1 MDNTPKVPG
10 AFSIIAEQLP
20 KWWKE
25 PSSEGLKGTVETMIP
40 QDAVDLG
47 LMVAGGPGGKL
58 ARKAGVA
65 LMGAGAS
72 TDAEAG
78 NIIPAVLTG
87 MKKFL
92 PELMVD
98 LRKGASRSELMQK
111 YGVFPLTH
119 NAVDV
124 VEHLPTPGSA
134 RVLDKT
140 LLARMSDPT
149 FSNPQARAI
158 SLGEL
163 LNHPEL
169 YAKVPDLKGLTVA
182 QLRGLRTAA
191 AGEYSLKSP
200 GSLLPKSGRHEPG
213 ADTGLEMIVTGANPF
228 ERHPITPHFADVTP
242 LSGLERGDYS
252 LLDHEVNHALQARAR
267 GSVTDGP
274 WETRLHEVNASL
286 GAQDIP
292 TDTLIQQLDEVFPL
306 GDFQGFNAQK
316 FEAPNIGNSSQQ
328 ALALQNLRGLPNL
341 RQRMRDFTG
350 YAEGGPVKPKGMEH
364 TRSSGQDA
372 TTQPLTGSALKALVR
387 GWMAGTAGLP
397 GDLEGL
403 ARTVDKYTTLN
414 PAIRQLKDTT
424 PVLPTADFYKE
435 WLPGKQQ
442 GDEVISDIGSLFGG
456 VGATKPVALG
466 KGALSR
472 IAAATPAPRAGSM
485 AAQRGVIKA
494 PGGNWLSGSVE
505 DALKGLKQPTGE
517 FLAYE
522 VDPTPL
528 NAFVDKQLR
537 NYIRNDMATE
547 RDPIRALA
555 ESWATQKPQKLAE
568 AQARIDALTAK
579 GQEMAA
585 QRGVPQEY
593 LTRHRQ
599 DVIAAEKAKELIE
612 LRQGLHFQPNEL
624 PTVNLSKLREKAGF
638 PVTNAGVSDLA
649 KTWENVSDSMLSPG
663 KAGQM
668 VDPERTLPITVDHYL
683 KQDPW
688 LAKIPSEADVYRL
701 TGPSPTASNLGF
713 DHLMDELRNAVN
725 PESGLPKEL
734 LFDPAHMGKITVPQA
749 VERVADINAWRAAQ
763 KAEADM
769 ARANNAATVIHK
781 DYPEKGIRWVEL
793 RKPESTGKK
802 IESKLTSKD
811 DDWFDNIEAPDDD
824 LPDDQVNALL
834 NKTVIT
840 SEDEAVKTL
849 RDALKYEG
857 DTMKHCVGGYCNDV
871 ANGSTR
877 IYSLRDAKGRPHVTV
892 ETRPA
897 LFGTTHINRLS
908 PAERDAFNAALKEKR
923 PSDMGKLYS
932 EMFPDSSW
940 AQGERSIKQIKGPS
954 NKKPNDEYLPFVQDF
969 VRSGKWNDVSDIQ
982 NTGLRRATDAWNTN
996 EEKMIRAAGID
1007 FPTYATQQEIDAINQ
1022 QVWPGVMGPT
1032 KPPGYAEGGSV
1043 TAPTWQDAFN
1053 EFDKAHRA
1061 EFDIGIDRPWA
1072 KDEDS
1077 VAAKQRI
1084 DQRYIDSLKAY
1095 DPTLTPDQSVLGAN
1109 AQPNAYQ
1116 PKPEGGGWLSQQ
1128 LSNIGNIFRPV
1139 VNSVDDFGKDVRAG
1153 AGGVVNEAAQLA
1165 SESTGGIVSPDAA
1178 KVIAAIAYA
1187 VATGDPKT
1195 AAELGATEAEVAA
1208 AIEGAS
1214 TGASFAWT
1222 DAIANSLS
1230 PELLSASPYI
1240 SGFGSATLGDAAF
1253 AGATGGGS
1261 QIGYNLANVGQTV
1274 DEINNAARLSNFLGG
1289 QTQNLVGNTA
1299 SSVAGPFGPAVNI
1312 GRSISSGVP
1321 MGKAITGAVGSAAL
1335 GKAVQGVSK
1344 ATGIPS
1350 VVVGSGANYGMT
1362 GNAPQASDMAK
1373 AAISLYSADKAKQR
1387 PIRRA

>member
-1 MDNTPKVPG
+1 MNNTPKVPG
-10 AFSIIAEQLP
+10 ALSIIAEQLP
-20 KWWKE
+20 KWWND
-25 PSSEGLKGTVETMIP
+25 PGSEGLKGTVETMIP

-111 YGVFPLTH
+111 YGMFPLTH

-140 LLARMSDPT
+140 LLARMSDPA

-350 YAEGGPVKPKGMEH
+350 YAEGGRVGMGH
-364 TRSSGQDA
+364 ARSSGQDA
-372 TTQPLTGSALKALVR
+372 STQP
-387 GWMAGTAGLP
+387 P
-397 GDLEGL
+397 
-403 ARTVDKYTTLN
+403 
-414 PAIRQLKDTT
+414 
-424 PVLPTADFYKE
+424 
-435 WLPGKQQ
+435 
-442 GDEVISDIGSLFGG
+442 
-456 VGATKPVALG
+456 
-466 KGALSR
+466 
-472 IAAATPAPRAGSM
+472 
-485 AAQRGVIKA
+485 
-494 PGGNWLSGSVE
+494 
-505 DALKGLKQPTGE
+505 
-517 FLAYE
+517 
-522 VDPTPL
+522 
-528 NAFVDKQLR
+528 
-537 NYIRNDMATE
+537 
-547 RDPIRALA
+547 
-555 ESWATQKPQKLAE
+555 
-568 AQARIDALTAK
+568 
-579 GQEMAA
+579 
-585 QRGVPQEY
+585 
-593 LTRHRQ
+593 
-599 DVIAAEKAKELIE
+599 
-612 LRQGLHFQPNEL
+612 
-624 PTVNLSKLREKAGF
+624 
-638 PVTNAGVSDLA
+638 
-649 KTWENVSDSMLSPG
+649 
-663 KAGQM
+663 
-668 VDPERTLPITVDHYL
+668 
-683 KQDPW
+683 
-688 LAKIPSEADVYRL
+688 PSIL
-701 TGPSPTASNLGF
+701 
-713 DHLMDELRNAVN
+713 
-725 PESGLPKEL
+725 
-734 LFDPAHMGKITVPQA
+734 
-749 VERVADINAWRAAQ
+749 
-763 KAEADM
+763 
-769 ARANNAATVIHK
+769 
-781 DYPEKGIRWVEL
+781 
-793 RKPESTGKK
+793 
-802 IESKLTSKD
+802 
-811 DDWFDNIEAPDDD
+811 
-824 LPDDQVNALL
+824 
-834 NKTVIT
+834 
-840 SEDEAVKTL
+840 
-849 RDALKYEG
+849 
-857 DTMKHCVGGYCNDV
+857 
-871 ANGSTR
+871 
-877 IYSLRDAKGRPHVTV
+877 
-892 ETRPA
+892 
-897 LFGTTHINRLS
+897 
-908 PAERDAFNAALKEKR
+908 
-923 PSDMGKLYS
+923 
-932 EMFPDSSW
+932 
-940 AQGERSIKQIKGPS
+940 QIKGPS

-969 VRSGKWNDVSDIQ
+969 VRSGKWSDIDDLHH
-982 NTGLRRATDAWNTN
+982 TGLRRATDAWNPN

-1022 QVWPGVMGPT
+1022 RVWPGLMGPA

-1061 EFDIGIDRPWA
+1061 EFGIGIDRPWA

-1084 DQRYIDSLKAY
+1084 DQRYIDLLKAY

-1128 LSNIGNIFRPV
+1128 LSNIGNIFRPITS
-1139 VNSVDDFGKDVRAG
+1139 SVDDFAKDVRAG

-1165 SESTGGIVSPDAA
+1165 SEATGGIVSPDAA

-1195 AAELGATEAEVAA
+1195 AVELGATEAEVAA
-1208 AIEGAS
+1208 AIESAS
-1214 TGASFAWT
+1214 TGASFGWT
-1222 DAIANSLS
+1222 DAIASSLS
-1230 PELLSASPYI
+1230 PELLSTSPYI
-1240 SGFGSATLGDAAF
+1240 SEFGSATLGDAAL

-1274 DEINNAARLSNFLGG
+1274 DEINNASRISDFLGG

-1299 SSVAGPFGPAVNI
+1299 SSVAGPFGPVVNV
-1312 GRSISSGVP
+1312 GRNVLNGAPV
-1321 MGKAITGAVGSAAL
+1321 GKAVTNAVGSAAL
-1335 GKAVQGVSK
+1335 AKAVQGVSK

-1350 VVVGSGANYGMT
+1350 VVVSSGANYGIT
-1362 GNAPQASDMAK
+1362 GNAPQASDIAK
-1373 AAISLYSADKAKQR
+1373 AAILVYSADKARQQQR
-1387 PIRRA
+1387 PPRPVRRA

>member
-1 MDNTPKVPG
+1 MSKFDLAAK
-10 AFSIIAEQLP
+10 IA
-20 KWWKE
+20 
-25 PSSEGLKGTVETMIP
+25 
-40 QDAVDLG
+40 A
-47 LMVAGGPGGKL
+47 KL
-58 ARKAGVA
+58 AEAAQPVKEQKMLQGMYRGYSGDYNTAKAAQDSGLVYA
-65 LMGAGAS
+65 TPQRAA
-72 TDAEAG
+72 AEAYAANRSKQAKRRG
-78 NIIPAVLTG
+78 ADDTPHVDMLLVDPFVGRRYGHSTLGTG
-87 MKKFL
+87 AQG
-92 PELMVD
+92 PI
-98 LRKGASRSELMQK
+98 R
-111 YGVFPLTH
+111 
-119 NAVDV
+119 
-124 VEHLPTPGSA
+124 
-134 RVLDKT
+134 T
-140 LLARMSDPT
+140 L
-149 FSNPQARAI
+149 
-158 SLGEL
+158 
-163 LNHPEL
+163 
-169 YAKVPDLKGLTVA
+169 
-182 QLRGLRTAA
+182 
-191 AGEYSLKSP
+191 AGEYTSDQV
-200 GSLLPKSGRHEPG
+200 G
-213 ADTGLEMIVTGANPF
+213 D
-228 ERHPITPHFADVTP
+228 IT
-242 LSGLERGDYS
+242 
-252 LLDHEVNHALQARAR
+252 
-267 GSVTDGP
+267 
-274 WETRLHEVNASL
+274 
-286 GAQDIP
+286 
-292 TDTLIQQLDEVFPL
+292 
-306 GDFQGFNAQK
+306 
-316 FEAPNIGNSSQQ
+316 
-328 ALALQNLRGLPNL
+328 NL
-341 RQRMRDFTG
+341 
-350 YAEGGPVKPKGMEH
+350 YAEGGSVQRSMEH

-372 TTQPLTGSALKALVR
+372 STQPLTGSALKALVR

-442 GDEVISDIGSLFGG
+442 GDEVIGNIGSLFGG

-472 IAAATPAPRAGSM
+472 IATATPAPRAGSM

-505 DALKGLKQPTGE
+505 DALKGLKPRIRTEGVNGHTAENVAADTQ
-517 FLAYE
+517 
-522 VDPTPL
+522 L
-528 NAFVDKQLR
+528 NNWIDKQLR
-537 NYIRNDMATE
+537 NYVRNDMATE

-555 ESWATQKPQKLAE
+555 EGWATQKPQKLAE

-579 GQEMAA
+579 GQELAA
-585 QRGVPQEY
+585 TRGVPQEY

-612 LRQGLHFQPNEL
+612 LRQELHIPHAEVGMNRHKA
-624 PTVNLSKLREKAGF
+624 PDMRKLAGF
-638 PVTNAGVSDLA
+638 PREGSGVSEAA
-649 KTWENVSDSMLSPG
+649 KAWEDASDTMLKPPMSADAILKMAQDKGYDRMLNNNSWLEKVPPDTPVHE
-663 KAGQM
+663 ANQ
-668 VDPERTLPITVDHYL
+668 TLS
-683 KQDPW
+683 
-688 LAKIPSEADVYRL
+688 A
-701 TGPSPTASNLGF
+701 NLGF
-713 DHLMDELRNAVN
+713 DHLIDELRNAVN

-734 LFDPAHMGKITVPQA
+734 LFNPAHMGKITVPQA

-769 ARANNAATVIHK
+769 ARANNAATVLHK
-781 DYPEKGIRWVEL
+781 DYPEKGMKWVEL
-793 RKPESTGKK
+793 KK
-802 IESKLTSKD
+802 NDIEGAGYALDEGGTMRD
-811 DDWFDNIEAPDDD
+811 PGY
-824 LPDDQVNALL
+824 NA
-834 NKTVIT
+834 
-840 SEDEAVKTL
+840 L

-857 DTMKHCVGGYCNDV
+857 DQMAHCVGGYCPDV
-871 ANGSTR
+871 MEGRSR
-877 IYSLRDAKGRPHVTV
+877 IFSLRDAKGKPH
-892 ETRPA
+892 
-897 LFGTTHINRLS
+897 TTIEVNPPDWYDQMKNRSL
-908 PAERDAFNAALKEKR
+908 D
-923 PSDMGKLYS
+923 
-932 EMFPDSSW
+932 DSM
-940 AQGERSIKQIKGPS
+940 IKQIKGFE
-954 NKKPNDEYLPFVQDF
+954 NGKPDDEYLPYVQDF
-969 VRSGKWNDVSDIQ
+969 VKSGNWSDVVDLHH
-982 NTGLRRATDAWNTN
+982 TGLRRATDAWNTN

-1022 QVWPGVMGPT
+1022 QVWPGVMGPA

-1139 VNSVDDFGKDVRAG
+1139 VNSVDDFGKDVKAG

-1165 SESTGGIVSPDAA
+1165 SEATGGIVSPDAA

-1208 AIEGAS
+1208 AIESAS
-1214 TGASFAWT
+1214 TGASFGWT
-1222 DAIANSLS
+1222 DAIASSLS

-1240 SGFGSATLGDAAF
+1240 SGFGSATLGDAAL

-1274 DEINNAARLSNFLGG
+1274 DEINNASRLSNFLGG

-1299 SSVAGPFGPAVNI
+1299 SSMAGPFGPVVNV
-1312 GRSISSGVP
+1312 GRNVLNGAPI
-1321 MGKAITGAVGSAAL
+1321 GKAVTGAVGSAAL

-1350 VVVGSGANYGMT
+1350 VVVGSGANYGVT
-1362 GNAPQASDMAK
+1362 GNAPQASDIAK
-1373 AAISLYSADKAKQR
+1373 AAISLYSVDKAKQR
-1387 PIRRA
+1387 PVRRA

>member
-10 AFSIIAEQLP
+10 ALSIIAEQLP
-20 KWWKE
+20 KWWND
-25 PSSEGLKGTVETMIP
+25 PGSEGLKGTVETMIP
-40 QDAVDLG
+40 QDAIDLG

-72 TDAEAG
+72 TDAQAG

-111 YGVFPLTH
+111 YGMFPLTH

-140 LLARMSDPT
+140 LLARMSDPA

-494 PGGNWLSGSVE
+494 PGGNWLSGSIE
-505 DALKGLKQPTGE
+505 DALKGLRQDVLGDSPRTRELLGDIV
-517 FLAYE
+517 
-522 VDPTPL
+522 VDRQLINDAPRAAL
-528 NAFVDKQLR
+528 NNFVDKQLR
-537 NYIRNDMATE
+537 NYVRNDLATE

-579 GQEMAA
+579 GREMAA
-585 QRGVPQEY
+585 MRGVPQEY

-612 LRQGLHFQPNEL
+612 LRQELHIPHEEVGMNRHKA
-624 PTVNLSKLREKAGF
+624 PDMRKLAGF
-638 PVTNAGVSDLA
+638 PREGSGVSEAA
-649 KTWENVSDSMLSPG
+649 KAWEDASDTMLKPPMSADAILKMAQDKGYDRMLNNNSWLEKVPPDTPVHE
-663 KAGQM
+663 ANQ
-668 VDPERTLPITVDHYL
+668 TLS
-683 KQDPW
+683 
-688 LAKIPSEADVYRL
+688 A
-701 TGPSPTASNLGF
+701 NLGF
-713 DHLMDELRNAVN
+713 DHLIDELRNAVN

-734 LFDPAHMGKITVPQA
+734 LFNPAHMGKITVPQA

-769 ARANNAATVIHK
+769 ARANNAATVLHK
-781 DYPEKGIRWVEL
+781 DYPEKGMKWVEL
-793 RKPESTGKK
+793 KK
-802 IESKLTSKD
+802 NDIEGAGHALDEGGTMRD
-811 DDWFDNIEAPDDD
+811 PGY
-824 LPDDQVNALL
+824 NA
-834 NKTVIT
+834 
-840 SEDEAVKTL
+840 L

-857 DTMKHCVGGYCNDV
+857 DTMKHCVGGYCDKV
-871 ANGSTR
+871 ADGSTR
-877 IYSLRDAKGRPHVTV
+877 IYSLRDAKGRPHVTIEEGKPSLV
-892 ETRPA
+892 SKAYLESLPDPDKQSAGNILEAPSTMYDYIHRHRKGNGDFDEFAVKTLTEHGYDTPPP
-897 LFGTTHINRLS
+897 RL
-908 PAERDAFNAALKEKR
+908 L
-923 PSDMGKLYS
+923 
-932 EMFPDSSW
+932 
-940 AQGERSIKQIKGPS
+940 QIKGPS
-954 NKKPNDEYLPFVQDF
+954 NLKPNDEYLPFVQDF
-969 VRSGKWNDVSDIQ
+969 VKSGKWSDVGDLHH
-982 NTGLRRATDAWNTN
+982 TGLRRATDAWNTN

-1312 GRSISSGVP
+1312 GRNVLNGAP
-1321 MGKAITGAVGSAAL
+1321 LGKAVTGAVGSAAL

-1362 GNAPQASDMAK
+1362 GNAPQASDIAK
-1373 AAISLYSADKAKQR
+1373 AAISLYSVDKAKQR
-1387 PIRRA
+1387 PVRRA

>member
-1 MDNTPKVPG
+1 MHKALKTGSPRPTNQNFVAATP
-10 AFSIIAEQLP
+10 
-20 KWWKE
+20 
-25 PSSEGLKGTVETMIP
+25 
-40 QDAVDLG
+40 
-47 LMVAGGPGGKL
+47 
-58 ARKAGVA
+58 
-65 LMGAGAS
+65 
-72 TDAEAG
+72 
-78 NIIPAVLTG
+78 
-87 MKKFL
+87 
-92 PELMVD
+92 
-98 LRKGASRSELMQK
+98 
-111 YGVFPLTH
+111 
-119 NAVDV
+119 
-124 VEHLPTPGSA
+124 
-134 RVLDKT
+134 
-140 LLARMSDPT
+140 
-149 FSNPQARAI
+149 
-158 SLGEL
+158 
-163 LNHPEL
+163 
-169 YAKVPDLKGLTVA
+169 
-182 QLRGLRTAA
+182 
-191 AGEYSLKSP
+191 
-200 GSLLPKSGRHEPG
+200 
-213 ADTGLEMIVTGANPF
+213 
-228 ERHPITPHFADVTP
+228 
-242 LSGLERGDYS
+242 
-252 LLDHEVNHALQARAR
+252 
-267 GSVTDGP
+267 
-274 WETRLHEVNASL
+274 
-286 GAQDIP
+286 
-292 TDTLIQQLDEVFPL
+292 
-306 GDFQGFNAQK
+306 
-316 FEAPNIGNSSQQ
+316 
-328 ALALQNLRGLPNL
+328 
-341 RQRMRDFTG
+341 QRF
-350 YAEGGPVKPKGMEH
+350 AEGGPVKRPVEH
-364 TRSSGQDA
+364 TQSKGQDA
-372 TTQPLTGSALKALVR
+372 STQPLTGSALKALVR

-442 GDEVISDIGSLFGG
+442 GDEVISDISSLFGG
-456 VGATKPVALG
+456 VGATKPVALS

-472 IAAATPAPRAGSM
+472 IAAATPSPRAGSM

-494 PGGNWLSGSVE
+494 PGGNWLRGSVE
-505 DALKGLKQPTGE
+505 DALKGLKSSE
-517 FLAYE
+517 Y
-522 VDPTPL
+522 VTPDLVVNGQVIPGVHDAVAQRGTAL

-537 NYIRNDMATE
+537 NYVRNDMATE

-579 GQEMAA
+579 GQELAA
-585 QRGVPQEY
+585 TRGVPQEY

-599 DVIAAEKAKELIE
+599 DVIAAEKAQELIA

-638 PVTNAGVSDLA
+638 PVTNSGVSDLA
-649 KTWENVSDSMLSPG
+649 KIWENVSDSMLSPG

-701 TGPSPTASNLGF
+701 TGHSPTASNLGF

-769 ARANNAATVIHK
+769 ARANNAATFLHK
-781 DYPEKGIRWVEL
+781 EYPEKGMKWVEL
-793 RKPESTGKK
+793 KK
-802 IESKLTSKD
+802 NDIEGAGHALDEGGTMRD
-811 DDWFDNIEAPDDD
+811 PGY
-824 LPDDQVNALL
+824 NA
-834 NKTVIT
+834 
-840 SEDEAVKTL
+840 L

-857 DTMKHCVGGYCNDV
+857 DTMKHCVGGYCDDV
-871 ANGSTR
+871 ADGSTR

-892 ETRPA
+892 EVKPGSGHEYA
-897 LFGTTHINRLS
+897 GEKNKEIIRLAEERGIQRYMA
-908 PAERDAFNAALKEKR
+908 PGNEGLWAEAERNLA
-923 PSDMGKLYS
+923 
-932 EMFPDSSW
+932 
-940 AQGERSIKQIKGPS
+940 ERGIEQPKYIQQIKGPS

-969 VRSGKWNDVSDIQ
+969 VRSGNWSDVVDLHH
-982 NTGLRRATDAWNTN
+982 TGLRRATDAWNTN

-1022 QVWPGVMGPT
+1022 QVWPGVMGPA

-1139 VNSVDDFGKDVRAG
+1139 VNSVDDFGKDVKAG

-1165 SESTGGIVSPDAA
+1165 SEATGGIVSPDAA

-1208 AIEGAS
+1208 AIESAS
-1214 TGASFAWT
+1214 TGASFGWT
-1222 DAIANSLS
+1222 DAIASSLS
-1230 PELLSASPYI
+1230 PELLSTAPYI

-1299 SSVAGPFGPAVNI
+1299 SSMAGPFGPVVNV
-1312 GRSISSGVP
+1312 GRNVLNGAP
-1321 MGKAITGAVGSAAL
+1321 LGKAVTGAVGSAAL

-1362 GNAPQASDMAK
+1362 GNAPQASDIAK
-1373 AAISLYSADKAKQR
+1373 AAISLYSVDKAKQR
-1387 PIRRA
+1387 PVRRA